1 MRRGGGGLRHTRHG
15 SLSFGKV
22 HLFGAAT
29 RDGMLEFS
37 WGGGGM
43 LHGSQERRVAGNG
56 SGTPVDRA
64 ALARWRHMAQESHH
78 GAGINTS
85 HVPTSFLSRCQPFH
99 SS

>member
-1 MRRGGGGLRHTRHG
+1 MVPYLSEKSTYSGLQLATG
-15 SLSFGKV
+15 CLNSL
-22 HLFGAAT
+22 
-29 RDGMLEFS
+29 
-37 WGGGGM
+37 GGGGM

>member
-37 WGGGGM
+37 WGGGDAARI
-43 LHGSQERRVAGNG
+43 SREE
-56 SGTPVDRA
+56 SGGEWKWDP
-64 ALARWRHMAQESHH
+64 
-78 GAGINTS
+78 G
-85 HVPTSFLSRCQPFH
+85 
-99 SS
+99 